1 MTGTILAIA
10 WRNVLRNRVRSFIT
24 MGSIAIGIVALLLL
38 WAMNDGSYNNA
49 IDNFRLRYVGS
60 IQVHADGFFRRPKLE
75 THIADP
81 EAVIAALE
89 EIGVDA
95 WTTRVS
101 SFALVAGEET
111 STGMNFT
118 GIDPAREPDVSVLE
132 DHLSAGRFLQPGD
145 TQVAVM
151 GQRAADKLNLGL
163 GEDVVMLTS
172 DRRGALAADRY
183 EVVGLL
189 RTGDPV
195 VDNASL
201 FVPIADAQY
210 VLAMEGRVTDVVAQ
224 VPERELE
231 AKVAALRTALEGQDM
246 EVLRWFD
253 ISSLVLDAQS
263 LDMAFAF
270 IFLGIVL
277 AIVVSGIANAVLVSM
292 MQRTREFGVLLAV
305 GTRRATVG
313 AMIATETVIIGFA
326 GVFAGTGLGLALV
339 LWLNRVGINYA
350 ALAPEGTLDDM
361 LAEFAMDPVVHPV
374 VNTDHLLITVIL
386 MLAAALLSAVY
397 PVLRAMRLEP
407 VEAIR
412 HV

>member
-1 MTGTILAIA
+1 MGTVFSIA
-10 WRNVLRNRVRSFIT
+10 WRNVLRNKARSFIT

-38 WAMNDGSYNNA
+38 WALTDGSYNNA

-75 THIADP
+75 THIENP
-81 EAVIAALE
+81 EAVVALLE

-95 WTTRVS
+95 WTTRLS

-111 STGMNFT
+111 STGMSFI
-118 GIDPAREPDVSVLE
+118 GVDPVREPEVSILE
-132 DHLSAGRFLQPGD
+132 ENLAAGRFLQPGD
-145 TQVAVM
+145 TQAAVL
-151 GQRAADKLNLGL
+151 GKRAADKLNLAL
-163 GEDVVMLTS
+163 GDDVVMLTT
-172 DRRGALAADRY
+172 DRMGAMTAGRF

-189 RTGDPV
+189 RTGDPS
-195 VDNASL
+195 VDEASL

-210 VLAMEGRVTDVVAQ
+210 LLAMEGRVTDVVAQ

-231 AKVAALRTALEGQDM
+231 ATAAALRAALDGQNM

-253 ISSLVLDAQS
+253 ISGLVLEAKS
-263 LDMAFAF
+263 LDMAFAY

-305 GTRRATVG
+305 GTQRAAVG
-313 AMIATETVIIGFA
+313 AMIAVETMVIGFA
-326 GVFAGTGLGLALV
+326 GVAAGTGLGLALV
-339 LWLNRVGINYA
+339 QWLNRIGVDYSA
-350 ALAPEGTLDDM
+350 MAPEGTLDEM
-361 LAEFAMDPVVHPV
+361 LAEFAMDPVVYPV
-374 VNTDHLLITVIL
+374 VNTDHLWLTIVL
-386 MLAAALLSAVY
+386 MLLAALLSAIY
-397 PVLRAMRLEP
+397 PVWQAMRLEP
-407 VEAIR
+407 IEAIR